1 MTKKPTALRTMEHS
15 VTRYHHTPEID
26 TAIEDVLDPAYW
38 THVAKTM
45 RPGDEIVVTA
55 ADMSWRAELL
65 VREADRLSASVM
77 LISDRQFDST
87 DMQPLTAIDTT
98 DALSPV
104 WRGPTHKWA
113 AVRPSDGEVVKQGFA
128 SKGDAI
134 QWIGNHVKAR
144 AA

>member
-1 MTKKPTALRTMEHS
+1 MTKKPVSLRTMEHS

-26 TAIEDVLDPAYW
+26 ATPDDMLDPAYW

-55 ADMSWRAELL
+55 ADMSWRMELL
-65 VREADRLSASVM
+65 VRDADRLSASM
-77 LISDRQFDST
+77 MTISRREFDASE
-87 DMQPLTAIDTT
+87 MQPLTAVDDG
-98 DALSPV
+98 DAMAPV

-113 AVRPSDGEVVKQGFA
+113 AVRRDGEIIKQGFA
-128 SKGDAI
+128 SKGDTV
-134 QWIGNHVKAR
+134 QWIGNHMKAR